1 MARVLV
7 TGATGFIGSHVVR
20 ALLARGDDVRVTV
33 RPSSPLDALDGLD
46 VQRVTGDITD
56 RAAMRRA
63 ARGVERA
70 FHVAGVTN
78 LRMAPEQLLRANA
91 EGTRVVLEACLAAGV
106 ERVVHT
112 SSVAAIGPARRGGAL
127 DERHVR
133 TGPLGIPYADAKHAA
148 EVEALRV
155 AARGLDV
162 VLACPAHVLGA
173 GDDRRS
179 STEVVRRFLL
189 RRIPAYVDGAI
200 CVVDVEDVAAG
211 LLLCDERG
219 AAGERYIL
227 GTRNYTWQRLFGELQ
242 QLSGVEGPAVRL
254 PVTRRPGSRRGGR
267 PRARPHARRPV
278 RGPRRRAVVDLPL
291 GQGAPRAR
299 LVDAPAR
306 ADRRGHR
313 ALPRGEARR
322 PAAAHGPPPAA
333 RLAPARP
340 GDARGAAVGP
350 VYRCRTPTNLLCPC
364 GRVARELRRRGI
376 EVEERRVPWRKSD
389 RDEVDALT
397 GQDRVPLL
405 VIGRDA
411 ICDSRRIV
419 EHLRWRDER

>member
-1 MARVLV
+1 VLV

-33 RPSSPLDALDGLD
+33 RTSSPLDALDGLD
-46 VQRVTGDITD
+46 VERVTADITD
-56 RAAMRRA
+56 RAAMKRA

-70 FHVAGVTN
+70 FHVAGTTN
-78 LRMAPEQLLRANA
+78 LRMAPEPLLRVNA

-211 LLLCDERG
+211 LLLCDEGG

-242 QLSGVEGPAVRL
+242 QISGVEGPPVRL
-254 PVTRRPGSRRGGR
+254 PVAAALALAEAS
-267 PRARPHARRPV
+267 
-278 RGPRRRAVVDLPL
+278 
-291 GQGAPRAR
+291 
-299 LVDAPAR
+299 AR
-306 ADRRGHR
+306 APGPTVVTPAEIR
-313 ALPRGEARR
+313 
-322 PAAAHGPPPAA
+322 AAAHWWTYRSAKA
-333 RLAPARP
+333 R
-340 GDARGAAVGP
+340 
-350 VYRCRTPTNLLCPC
+350 
-364 GRVARELRRRGI
+364 RELGWTTRPHEETVANTVRYL
-376 EVEERRVPWRKSD
+376 EERLGDRLERSGRRQPLGWRVLGRAM
-389 RDEVDALT
+389 REV
-397 GQDRVPLL
+397 
-405 VIGRDA
+405 
-411 ICDSRRIV
+411 
-419 EHLRWRDER
+419 LR

>member
-1 MARVLV
+1 VARVLV

-33 RPSSPLDALDGLD
+33 RASSPLDALEGLEIE
-46 VQRVTGDITD
+46 RVTADITD

-70 FHVAGVTN
+70 FHVAGTTN
-78 LRMAPEQLLRANA
+78 LRMDAARLLRANA
-91 EGTRVVLEACLAAGV
+91 EGTRIVLEACLDAGV

-112 SSVAAIGPARRGGAL
+112 SSVAAIGPARPGGAL

-155 AARGLDV
+155 AARGLEV
-162 VLACPAHVLGA
+162 VLACPGHVFGA

-189 RRIPAYVDGAI
+189 RRFPAYVDGAI

-227 GTRNYTWQRLFGELQ
+227 GTRNYTWQRLFAELQ
-242 QLSGVEGPAVRL
+242 QISGIEGPPVRL
-254 PVTRRPGSRRGGR
+254 PVPVALALAEASVRAPG
-267 PRARPHARRPV
+267 PT
-278 RGPRRRAVVDLPL
+278 
-291 GQGAPRAR
+291 
-299 LVDAPAR
+299 LVTPSEIR
-306 ADRRGHR
+306 
-313 ALPRGEARR
+313 
-322 PAAAHGPPPAA
+322 AAAHWWTYRSAKA
-333 RLAPARP
+333 RRKLGWTTRP
-340 GDARGAAVGP
+340 HEETVERTVRYHEERLGDR
-350 VYRCRTPTNLLCPC
+350 
-364 GRVARELRRRGI
+364 LRRAGRRQPLGWRVLGRAMR
-376 EVEERRVPWRKSD
+376 EVVR
-389 RDEVDALT
+389 
-397 GQDRVPLL
+397 
-405 VIGRDA
+405 
-411 ICDSRRIV
+411 
-419 EHLRWRDER
+419 